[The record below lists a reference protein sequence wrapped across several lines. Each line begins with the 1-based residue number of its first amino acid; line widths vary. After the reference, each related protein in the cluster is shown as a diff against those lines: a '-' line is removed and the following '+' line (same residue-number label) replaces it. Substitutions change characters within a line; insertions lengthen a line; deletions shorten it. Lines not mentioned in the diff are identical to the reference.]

1 MTGSTL
7 RIREFEVCVGGNFPM
22 LPRRK
27 ILQQHTKNHVKT
39 QCLSYLSFPENSI
52 FEVIVAIEGELHAG
66 VALLQQIEYAFTPVH
81 TELPGVQGTMSP
93 DLSTREPNA

>member
-52 FEVIVAIEGELHAG
+52 FEVIVAIDGGAACRSGLVTADRICLYTCAYRAPWCTRDNEPRL
-66 VALLQQIEYAFTPVH
+66 VH
-81 TELPGVQGTMSP
+81 T
-93 DLSTREPNA
+93 